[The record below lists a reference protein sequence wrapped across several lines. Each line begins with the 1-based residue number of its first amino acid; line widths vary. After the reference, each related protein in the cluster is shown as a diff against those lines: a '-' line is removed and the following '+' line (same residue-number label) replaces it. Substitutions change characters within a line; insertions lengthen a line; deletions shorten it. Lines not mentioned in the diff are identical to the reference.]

1 MTEPATDS
9 RSNDARTADVRT
21 PDTRT
26 LVEQIAKSLVDA
38 PDEVLVYQVDE
49 DGETVIEL
57 EVAPDDM
64 GKVIGKNGR
73 TVRALR
79 CLVNATGIRS
89 QKRYA
94 LEILE

>member
-1 MTEPATDS
+1 MTDPGTDP
-9 RSNDARTADVRT
+9 RPTEARVPDA
-21 PDTRT
+21 RT
-26 LVEQIAKSLVDA
+26 LVEYIAKSLVDA
-38 PDEVLVYQVDE
+38 PDEVLVYQVEE

>member
-1 MTEPATDS
+1 MSEPAG
-9 RSNDARTADVRT
+9 DVRT
-21 PDTRT
+21 AEVRT
-26 LVEQIAKSLVDA
+26 MVEQIAKALVDA
-38 PDEVLVYQVDE
+38 PDEVLVYQVEE

-57 EVAPDDM
+57 EVSPNDM
-64 GKVIGKNGR
+64 GKVIGKHGR